1 MVLVT
6 AVSGYFMGLIQLDRL
21 HGESKVEATRVD
33 EVAVPGG
40 GRVVV
45 PVPDSAGIHPIVEYA
60 KLGVSGPRPNG
71 AWRSSMTTLTSR
83 KDGGGG
89 GSGTVA
95 AGPVSDAERRKAIE
109 RRAERRAFDGAPP
122 VVPHPVDAISSA
134 NCRIC
139 HLTGLVIRE
148 VTAPRMSHPEMGNCT
163 QCHVPQ
169 QGLAIPA
176 EEVGETP
183 RFVNDFVGRVSAGR
197 GTRAWPGAPPTV
209 PHSFWMRQDCVS
221 CHGPTGL
228 PGLRTSHAERQLC
241 TQCHVPEGG
250 FDLLNEAPAILA
262 GSPAQTALNAS
273 R

>member
-21 HGESKVEATRVD
+21 HGEGSRDGVADFRKSGQAVASVPEA
-33 EVAVPGG
+33 PG
-40 GRVVV
+40 
-45 PVPDSAGIHPIVEYA
+45 IQPIVEYA
-60 KLGVSGPRPNG
+60 KLGEAGPRPNG
-71 AWRSSMTTLTSR
+71 AWRSSLSTLVSR
-83 KDGGGG
+83 KDGVDALSGPVVGG
-89 GSGTVA
+89 V
-95 AGPVSDAERRKAIE
+95 VSDAERRNAVE

-122 VVPHPVDAISSA
+122 VIPHPVDAISSA
-134 NCRIC
+134 NCRVC
-139 HLTGLVIRE
+139 HATGLVIRE

-169 QGLAIPA
+169 QGLALRA
-176 EEVGETP
+176 EEANESRG
-183 RFVNDFVGRVSAGR
+183 FVNEFVGRASSGR

-209 PHSFWMRQDCVS
+209 PHSFWMRQDCTS

-262 GSPAQTALNAS
+262 GSPAPTALNAS